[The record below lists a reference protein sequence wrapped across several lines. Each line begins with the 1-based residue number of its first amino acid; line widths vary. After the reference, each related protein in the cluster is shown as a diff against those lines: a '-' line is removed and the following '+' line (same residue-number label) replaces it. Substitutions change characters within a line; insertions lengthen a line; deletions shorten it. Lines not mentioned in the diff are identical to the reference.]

1 MINPMNKVL
10 IVVQKPGPD
19 QEFNQSFRDRVGSD
33 MDLTWWLISDRKPEI
48 F

>member
-1 MINPMNKVL
+1 MMNPMNKFL

-19 QEFNQSFRDRVGSD
+19 QEFNQSFGDRVGSD
-33 MDLTWWLISDRKPEI
+33 MDLIWWLISDRKLEI